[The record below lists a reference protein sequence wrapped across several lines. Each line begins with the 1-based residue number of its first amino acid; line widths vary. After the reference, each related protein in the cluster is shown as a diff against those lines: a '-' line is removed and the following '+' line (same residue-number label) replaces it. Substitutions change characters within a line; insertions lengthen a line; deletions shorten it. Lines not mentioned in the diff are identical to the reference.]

1 MNFLEKKSNVRII
14 NFLALSFVAFLSQSQ
29 IVLGQSTEEC
39 QDLDQSASR
48 LTADMAKKVTVK
60 IISEFVKLD
69 SPDGF
74 VRRSLGS
81 GVLVKGKDAY
91 YVVTVQH
98 IFEPDP
104 KNNNLPNPIPDV
116 EFIEIPFQ
124 QDNPPVPIQF
134 ETVKK
139 SNVELDSI
147 LLRLKT
153 QDQNWI
159 ATSIQPTMVKGES
172 LLVSGFP
179 YDKQGNF
186 KCVYSTA
193 LNTNI
198 PYIFY
203 KPNGTNKSERGM
215 SGGSILNSEGKLVG
229 IHEGFA
235 NKEETHERGIPASV
249 WLPIFSNQLG
259 FTNNS
264 IQTSSTSEK
273 RPKPEVDGSKL
284 PPVRGLW

>member
-14 NFLALSFVAFLSQSQ
+14 NFLALSSVAFLSQSQ
-29 IVLGQSTEEC
+29 VVLGQSTEEC
-39 QDLDQSASR
+39 RNLDQSASG
-48 LTADMAKKVTVK
+48 LTGIAQKITVQ
-60 IISEFVKLD
+60 IITKSIRLD
-69 SPDGF
+69 SKNGF
-74 VRRSLGS
+74 VSGSVGS
-81 GVLVKGKDAY
+81 GVLVKGNDAY

-98 IFEPDP
+98 IFEPDA
-104 KNNNLPNPIPDV
+104 KNGDAPNPIPDV
-116 EFIEIPFQ
+116 EFIQIPF

-139 SNVELDSI
+139 STVELDSI

-153 QDQNWI
+153 QNPNWVT
-159 ATSIQPTMVKGES
+159 ASIQPTMVNGES

-179 YDKQGNF
+179 YDKQGEF

-193 LNTNI
+193 LNSNT
-198 PYIFY
+198 PYILY
-203 KPNGTNKSERGM
+203 KPNGTDKAERGL
-215 SGGSILNSEGKLVG
+215 SGGSVLNSKGKLVG

-235 NKEETHERGIPASV
+235 NKEENHERGISASV

-259 FTNNS
+259 STNNS
-264 IQTSSTSEK
+264 TQTSSTSENTLQS
-273 RPKPEVDGSKL
+273 EVNGSKV